1 MASALLP
8 AVCAAAAGGRERNPA
23 DISACGP
30 PPLQERRASQGG
42 YYVTARGAERMA
54 AHTTAPHFRPPWLSA
69 GEGGR
74 DMGLLELCAKQTDEA
89 LAAGAGGDVHYD
101 PQSRTFDCAPSLT
114 DSQVL
119 DFCRTGVIVLPGVVV
134 SPT

>member
-1 MASALLP
+1 
-8 AVCAAAAGGRERNPA
+8 
-23 DISACGP
+23 
-30 PPLQERRASQGG
+30 
-42 YYVTARGAERMA
+42 
-54 AHTTAPHFRPPWLSA
+54 
-69 GEGGR
+69 
-74 DMGLLELCAKQTDEA
+74 MGLLELCAKQTDEA